1 LLRAGG
7 FEGDPLQRKTRESF
21 ILGAVGPVSLQRN
34 EE

>member
-7 FEGDPLQRKTRESF
+7 FGGDPLQRKTRESF